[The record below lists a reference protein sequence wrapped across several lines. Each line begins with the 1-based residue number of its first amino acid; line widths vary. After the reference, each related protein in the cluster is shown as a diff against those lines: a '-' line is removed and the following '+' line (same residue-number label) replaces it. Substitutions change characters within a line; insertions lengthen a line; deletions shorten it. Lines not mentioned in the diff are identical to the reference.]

1 LKPDS
6 PRFDGE
12 NPWLPVIFPKKTNPL
27 KVTGTVVV
35 EKMKGLWEKWV
46 CAVKIEEHGW
56 LTDVNWVDA

>member
-1 LKPDS
+1 MVKTHGFRL
-6 PRFDGE
+6 F
-12 NPWLPVIFPKKTNPL
+12 FPKKTNPL

-56 LTDVNWVDA
+56 LTDVNWFDA